1 MDRKKLIKLL
11 TYLIFFI
18 LVINFFAN
26 KFYWYSSIWYFDM
39 IMHFLGGFWIGLAFM
54 WFSNQS
60 FRLSPLSPESSPE
73 SKALTFKLVFKI
85 LIFVLFIGISW
96 EVYEILVNDILAK
109 NSFNFLDT
117 LSDIFFDLSG
127 GLCAMLYLWK
137 KLPK

>member
-39 IMHFLGGFWIGLAFM
+39 IMHFLGGFWIGLTSFYI
-54 WFSNQS
+54 FSPQNIS
-60 FRLSPLSPESSPE
+60 G
-73 SKALTFKLVFKI
+73 KLIFKI
-85 LIFVLFIGISW
+85 LLLVLCIGIGW
-96 EVYEILVNDILAK
+96 EVYEILVNDILAQ

-117 LSDIFFDLSG
+117 FSDIFFDLSG

-137 KLPK
+137 KLQE